1 MRGTDRL
8 EASIGEVKGFK
19 ATREGDGE
27 PEWVE
32 CCSEPHR
39 APRVGVS
46 WWVKLAEL
54 SRVTRCR

>member
-19 ATREGDGE
+19 ATREGDEE

-32 CCSEPHR
+32 CVVNPIELP
-39 APRVGVS
+39 G
-46 WWVKLAEL
+46 WV
-54 SRVTRCR
+54 